1 MGSLSRVSRELSLL
15 LLVHLD
21 LHKLQISS
29 LTNPGVFTDDEIDFY
44 VEGEEK
50 MTNDSFLS
58 CLSLATFDGF
68 LSASEVS
75 LHCAYLCE

>member
-1 MGSLSRVSRELSLL
+1 
-15 LLVHLD
+15 
-21 LHKLQISS
+21 
-29 LTNPGVFTDDEIDFY
+29 
-44 VEGEEK
+44 

-75 LHCAYLCE
+75 LHCAHANANATLIVVKIPQTSLFNTVDQ